1 MKIEQEIKQKRPFRN
16 VFHRAA
22 VNLIFTNNW
31 LCDKIKKRLKPHDI
45 TLQQYNMLRI
55 LRGAA
60 KPLSTSC
67 IRERMIDKMSD
78 TSRMVE
84 RLCQKEWVKRDAC
97 CFDRRK
103 VDVTIS
109 QKGLDLI
116 AEIESSD
123 VQLENDMS
131 SLTEEEAK
139 LLGDLLD
146 KLRD

>member
-16 VFHRAA
+16 SYHKAA

-31 LCDKIKKRLKPHDI
+31 LCDKIKKRLKPYGL

-67 IRERMIDKMSD
+67 IRERMVDKMSD

-84 RLCQKEWVKRDAC
+84 RLCQKEWVERNAC
-97 CFDRRK
+97 CNDRRK

-109 QKGLDLI
+109 PKGLDLI
-116 AEIESSD
+116 LEVESND
-123 VQLENDMS
+123 VQLEDDMS
-131 SLTEEEAK
+131 KLSEDEANQ
-139 LLGDLLD
+139 LSNLLD